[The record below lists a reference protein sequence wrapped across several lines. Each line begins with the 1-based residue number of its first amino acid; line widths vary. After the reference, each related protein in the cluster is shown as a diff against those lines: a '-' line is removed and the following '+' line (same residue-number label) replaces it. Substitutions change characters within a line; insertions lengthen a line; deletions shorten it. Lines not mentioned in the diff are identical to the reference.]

1 MKTVQ
6 YFADDYLEQCR
17 SFSVDATL
25 DYLESFR
32 LLRSPAEKMKLISIK
47 IPESLL
53 NSFRR
58 KAELHR
64 VKYQT
69 QIKKLMREW
78 IES

>member
-6 YFADDYLEQCR
+6 YFTDDYLEQCR

-32 LLRSPAEKMKLISIK
+32 LLRAPADKMKLISIK

-53 NSFRR
+53 TSFRR
-58 KAELHR
+58 KAELHQ

-69 QIKKLMREW
+69 QIKTLMREW
-78 IES
+78 LES

>member
-6 YFADDYLEQCR
+6 YFTDDYLQQSR

-32 LLRSPAEKMKLISIK
+32 LLSSPAEKMKLISIK
-47 IPESLL
+47 IPEALL
-53 NSFRR
+53 RSFRR
-58 KAELHR
+58 KAELHQ

-69 QIKKLMREW
+69 QIKILMREW
-78 IES
+78 IEA